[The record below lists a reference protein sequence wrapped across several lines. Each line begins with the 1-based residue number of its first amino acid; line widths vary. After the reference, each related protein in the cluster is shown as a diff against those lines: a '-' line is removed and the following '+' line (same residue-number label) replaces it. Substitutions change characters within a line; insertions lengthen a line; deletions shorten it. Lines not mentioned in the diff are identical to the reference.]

1 MKDDLYTEKKCEI
14 CGKPIPVHISKKG
27 YKESRKQYSKRKYC
41 SNECRHKGLSYKKL
55 TEKNYYTTY
64 MDMKY
69 VSASQYK
76 LFFNPYKDCCEAAA
90 LAQIKGEIER
100 PETESLLIGSYVDE
114 ALTGNLKKFC
124 AEHPELFSTRGET
137 KGELK
142 STYKQAE
149 KMLSRARAD
158 ALFMSY
164 VVGGKHQVI
173 MTGEIGKYRASD
185 REFVCKSDAL
195 KYIAENGLKE
205 EIITVQKGVPIK
217 IKIDHVAYKNG
228 NPVAIVDLKTVKSMY
243 ETFWVKDSG
252 EHLTWPERWMYDM
265 QLGLYQEVYKQN
277 TGLTLPCYLAA
288 ISKDKTEN
296 IPHPRLKIIQIPQT
310 KMDERMVE
318 FKRNIGKIQDL
329 KQGKITP
336 ISCGKCDYCADTLPC
351 EVISMDEL
359 LLEV

>member
-1 MKDDLYTEKKCEI
+1 MNDGQYDQRKCEL
-14 CGKPIPVHISKKG
+14 CGNLIPVYISKKG
-27 YKESRKQYSKRKYC
+27 YKESPSNYAKRKYC
-41 SNECRHKGLSYKKL
+41 SNACRLNALRNKRKKKEEL
-55 TEKNYYTTY
+55 TEENYYSTK

-76 LFFNPYKDCCEAAA
+76 LFFNPYKNCCEAAA
-90 LAQIKGEIER
+90 LAQVKGEIER
-100 PETESLLIGSYVDE
+100 PVTDSLLIGSYVDE
-114 ALTGNLKKFC
+114 ALTGDLEKFT
-124 AEHPELFSTRGET
+124 AEHPELFSNRGET

-149 KMLSRARAD
+149 KMLTRAKAD

-173 MTGEIGKYRASD
+173 MTG
-185 REFVCKSDAL
+185 VV
-195 KYIAENGLKE
+195 EN
-205 EIITVQKGVPIK
+205 VPVK

-228 NPVAIVDLKTVKSMY
+228 KPVAIVDLKTVKSMY

-252 EHLTWPERWMYDM
+252 EHLTWPERWLYDL
-265 QLGLYQEVYKQN
+265 QLGLYQEVYRQN

-296 IPHPRLKIIQIPQT
+296 VAHPRLKIIQIPQI
-310 KMDERMVE
+310 KMDERMTE
-318 FKRNIGKIQDL
+318 FRRNVPKIQAL
-329 KQGKITP
+329 KEGKMQP
-336 ISCGKCDYCADTLPC
+336 INCGTCDYCADTLPC

-359 LLEV
+359 RLEV

>member
-1 MKDDLYTEKKCEI
+1 MSDTKLVERYCEI
-14 CGKPIPVHISKKG
+14 CHKLIPVHMSKKG
-27 YKESRKQYSKRKYC
+27 YKESPGQYAKRRYC
-41 SNECRHKGLSYKKL
+41 SNECRYKGLSYRKL
-55 TEKNYYTTY
+55 NESNYYSAY

-90 LAQIKGEIER
+90 LAQIKGEIQR

-149 KMLSRARAD
+149 KMLSRAQSD

-173 MTGEIGKYRASD
+173 MTGEI
-185 REFVCKSDAL
+185 E
-195 KYIAENGLKE
+195 
-205 EIITVQKGVPIK
+205 GVPAK

-252 EHLTWPERWMYDM
+252 EHLTWPERWLYDL
-265 QLGLYQEVYKQN
+265 QLGLYQEIYKQN

-288 ISKDKTEN
+288 ISKDKSDN
-296 IPHPRLKIIQIPQT
+296 IPHPRLKIIQIPQM

-318 FKRNIGKIQDL
+318 FRRNVPKIQAL
-329 KQGKITP
+329 KEGKMQP
-336 ISCGKCDYCADTLPC
+336 INCGVCDYCADTLPC
-351 EVISMDEL
+351 EVVSLDEL
-359 LLEV
+359 RLEV